1 MIDRTEEFYIA
12 EFEPVYEDLILRKQ
26 TDPEFTKKALQD
38 MLDGLYFSM
47 GNNWIGRAEAKE
59 IRLAAAIAACE
70 AVLSEWDD

>member
-1 MIDRTEEFYIA
+1 MIDRTEEFYNA
-12 EFEPVYEDLILRKQ
+12 EFEPVYEDLIRRKQ
-26 TDPEFTKKALQD
+26 EDAGFSKQVLQD
-38 MLDGLYFSM
+38 MLNGLYFSL